1 MQAESHHRRFYCRKR
16 GEPPKNKARPKH
28 PLKVHI
34 WAGISIR
41 GPTAVCIFE
50 GRLNVPL
57 FVQILDQT
65 LLLFVEEVF
74 PEGHRFVENNDPKHC
89 SKQGQKVLT
98 DHGINWWRTP
108 PESPELNPIENLWH
122 KLKKSIRCEVKPKTK
137 DKLVAGI
144 LRFWET
150 VDFIKCTK
158 YSHHLDKVL
167 PKVIEMEGGT
177 TGY

>member
-1 MQAESHHRRFYCRKR
+1 MRADDETTAVQLHKLLNDKGYTISLRTVLRCRVALGWTFRGSSYTQLICGVNIKKRFLFAQQNLGESFNNVIFTDECPIQAESHCRFYCRKQ
-16 GEPPKNKARPKH
+16 GEPPKNKLRPKY

-57 FVQILDQT
+57 FVQILNQT

-89 SKQGQKVLT
+89 SKQGQK
-98 DHGINWWRTP
+98 
-108 PESPELNPIENLWH
+108 S
-122 KLKKSIRCEVKPKTK
+122 
-137 DKLVAGI
+137 
-144 LRFWET
+144 
-150 VDFIKCTK
+150 
-158 YSHHLDKVL
+158 
-167 PKVIEMEGGT
+167 
-177 TGY
+177 